1 MNSPL
6 TGIHHVTAIGSDL
19 HANVAHYSG
28 VLGLRLVKKTVNFD
42 DPSAYHLYYGDETG
56 APGSI
61 VTFFFWPSGVN
72 RGRVGPGQSSRLSF
86 SAAPG
91 SLDFWLT
98 RLQQHGIAAERRLR
112 FGEETI
118 AFADPDGI
126 PTEIV
131 AVADDHRPAWTGSD
145 IPAAHA
151 LRGLHTVELTVRD
164 AAPTERLL
172 GGEMGWQLV
181 RRTGNRARFAAPA
194 GTSGTFID
202 LIAEP
207 EARPGRSGVGTIHHV
222 AWSVPDDAGEL
233 RMHGRLIRTGLRVS
247 PVLDRNYFHSIYYR
261 EPGGILFEIATATP
275 GFPVDEP
282 VSSLG
287 TALKLPAQFEPHRA
301 EIERILPP
309 LPDVRTVAAPRPA
322 SAP

>member
-6 TGIHHVTAIGSDL
+6 TGIHHVTAIGRDPS
-19 HANVAHYSG
+19 ANVAHYTG
-28 VLGLRLVKKTVNFD
+28 ILGLRLVKKTVNFD

-61 VTFFFWPSGVN
+61 VTFFFWPRSAN
-72 RGRVGPGQSSRLSF
+72 HGRVGSGQSTRLSF
-86 SAAPG
+86 SAAPAA
-91 SLDFWLT
+91 LDYWLA
-98 RLQQHGIAAERRLR
+98 RLQRHGIAAERRTR

-126 PTEIV
+126 PSEIV
-131 AVADDHRPAWTGSD
+131 AVADDHRPAWTGSEV
-145 IPAAHA
+145 PAAHA
-151 LRGLHTVELTVRD
+151 LRGLHTVELTARA

-172 GGEMGWQLV
+172 TGEMGWQLV
-181 RRTGNRARFAAPA
+181 RREGHRARFAAPA
-194 GTSGTFID
+194 GISGTFID
-202 LIAEP
+202 LIVDA
-207 EARPGRSGVGTIHHV
+207 ATRPGLSGVGTIHHV

-233 RMHGRLIRTGLRVS
+233 RMHERLLRSGLRLS
-247 PVLDRNYFHSIYYR
+247 PVMDRNYFRSIYYR

-287 TALKLPAQFEPHRA
+287 TALKLPAQFESYRA
-301 EIERILPP
+301 EIERSLPP
-309 LPDVRTVAAPRPA
+309 LSPARPA
-322 SAP
+322 VARDAG

>member
-6 TGIHHVTAIGSDL
+6 TGIHHVTAIASDL
-19 HANVAHYSG
+19 HANVAHYTG

-61 VTFFFWPSGVN
+61 VTFFFWPQGVT
-72 RGRVGPGQSSRLSF
+72 RGRVGPGQSTRLSF
-86 SAAPG
+86 SAAPAA
-91 SLDFWLT
+91 LDYWLA
-98 RLQQHGIAAERRLR
+98 RLQGHGVAAERRTR

-118 AFADPDGI
+118 AFVDPDGI
-126 PTEIV
+126 PSEIV
-131 AVADDHRPAWTGSD
+131 AVADDHRPGWTGSEV
-145 IPAAHA
+145 PAAHA

-164 AAPTERLL
+164 PAPTARLL
-172 GGEMGWQLV
+172 TGEMGWQLV
-181 RRTGNRARFAAPA
+181 RREGDRARFAAPA

-202 LIAEP
+202 VIGDSST
-207 EARPGRSGVGTIHHV
+207 RPGLSGVGTIHHV

-233 RMHGRLIRTGLRVS
+233 RMHERLLGAGLRVS
-247 PVLDRNYFHSIYYR
+247 PVMDRSYFRSIYYR

-282 VSSLG
+282 VASLG
-287 TALKLPAQFEPHRA
+287 TALRLPPQFEPHRA

-309 LPDVRTVAAPRPA
+309 LSPARPA
-322 SAP
+322 AAHHGR